1 MGLKGSHRAQAA
13 EAGQITASAG
23 LQKQGFR
30 PIAGGV
36 SGHRI
41 SSVGVGQLS
50 EAAVAPA
57 ACIRFRLGYI
67 FWGRI
72 DLQWEGLAVTPLIQL

>member
-1 MGLKGSHRAQAA
+1 MGLKGPHRAQAA

-23 LQKQGFR
+23 LQKQGLR

-36 SGHRI
+36 TGHHIR
-41 SSVGVGQLS
+41 SAGVGQLR

-57 ACIRFRLGYI
+57 ACIGFRLGQLL
-67 FWGRI
+67 WGSL
-72 DLQWEGLAVTPLIQL
+72 DLQR